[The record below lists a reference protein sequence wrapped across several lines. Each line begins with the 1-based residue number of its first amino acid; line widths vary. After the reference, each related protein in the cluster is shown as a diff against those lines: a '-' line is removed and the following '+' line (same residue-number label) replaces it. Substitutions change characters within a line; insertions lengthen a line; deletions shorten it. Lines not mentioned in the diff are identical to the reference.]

1 MICEQTDFVF
11 PMQAD
16 VYHPLVEQGAY
27 GDVKKTWILD
37 RTIACS
43 FASAGTAFK
52 EEMSPNINITQDKI
66 LLGRAKTDIRISS
79 LEGSNS
85 ITNVIITNIKDKNC
99 NEIYTETSGPR
110 AGKSTIFEI
119 ATQDPFAGPFGN
131 VEYYKLV
138 IRRSENQAVDVWE

>member
-66 LLGRAKTDIRISS
+66 LLGRTKTDIRISS

>member
-138 IRRSENQAVDVWE
+138 IRRSENQAVDV